1 MEAILLTWNFKKPS
15 FVIYGNR
22 LYQQWIV
29 SLDHCARRKMS
40 NTAWTHW
47 WASISP
53 SNHTKSLPFWGVS
66 ICLINEPIFLS
77 SCRHVLSSQLHD
89 FVYVLVHC
97 VNRLKKGSFYGSVL
111 PKKLSYKCHISKI
124 VTSKKIWA
132 GLLLWSYNLLVWMYT
147 SIHYIARFIRK
158 H

>member
-97 VNRLKKGSFYGSVL
+97 VNRLKKGSFYMAQCCLKSFHINVTFL
-111 PKKLSYKCHISKI
+111 KLWQAKKFEQGFCFDLTICWYVCI
-124 VTSKKIWA
+124 V
-132 GLLLWSYNLLVWMYT
+132 
-147 SIHYIARFIRK
+147 
-158 H
+158 